1 MASLIKVPFADS
13 GDKTSVPETD
23 GGGSVNMT
31 QGYGQAYSLDPA
43 TDPSAKRIEREKMNW
58 LFYIITKAINE
69 LQVSGVAPFITSED
83 NGGSAFSYGK
93 GAIVSLGGVV
103 YQSLVAGNTT
113 TPPSDNWAAIPEK
126 IQPLDATLTALA
138 DLATGANKL
147 PYFTGTDTA
156 AQTDLTQVGRDII
169 GKSSIANVLS
179 YLGLG
184 DGTGRLINVQTF
196 TSSGSYTPTAGT
208 KFVIAEVLGGGGGGG
223 SNAATP
229 SSGAAAGAGG
239 ASGAYAVCKHSPTG
253 PVSVVI
259 GAGGSG
265 GVATAAGADGS
276 GGGTSSYGAVSAPG
290 GRGGPRGSAFNVF
303 PTGGNVANGSA
314 SPGGKLIVGTPGV
327 SGSYGVLYSDSNATG
342 GGGANSIYGA
352 GGIAITINAGGTGT
366 SQGADASGYGSGG
379 GGAVS
384 VHVSTA
390 SSSRG
395 GNGTPGI
402 VIVWEYA

>member
-1 MASLIKVPFADS
+1 MATNNFKPFATAANANVMPQADWEGLPALLS
-13 GDKTSVPETD
+13 GFTSGKAASAE
-23 GGGSVNMT
+23 VNKAIR
-31 QGYGQAYSLDPA
+31 QASFIAAALAQYTANKSGLDVLDDA
-43 TDPSAKRIEREKMNW
+43 DLNG
-58 LFYIITKAINE
+58 FITKM
-69 LQVSGVAPFITSED
+69 TT
-83 NGGSAFSYGK
+83 AFGK
-93 GAIVSLGGVV
+93 DF
-103 YQSLVAGNTT
+103 QS
-113 TPPSDNWAAIPEK
+113 
-126 IQPLDATLTALA
+126 LDATLTALA
-138 DLATGANKL
+138 GLATGANKL

-196 TSSGSYTPTAGT
+196 TSSGTYTPTAGT

-303 PTGGNVANGSA
+303 PTGGNVANGSG
-314 SPGGKLIVGTPGV
+314 SPGGTLIVGTPGV
-327 SGSYGVLYSDSNATG
+327 SGSYGILYSDSNATG